1 MENIKLP
8 LDLNLNPIGV
18 LQPGKQ
24 YYIEGSGD
32 SVELPEAGVYMLS
45 FVDGTVVQ
53 INYPDGTNSR
63 VVVATGT
70 IISFYFPAGTN
81 VVSDTDDLSLNIIK
95 MR

>member
-1 MENIKLP
+1 MNEYQP
-8 LDLNLNPIGV
+8 LDINRNPIGV

-32 SVELPEAGVYMLS
+32 SVELHDAGVYLLS
-45 FVDGTVVQ
+45 FVSGTVVQ
-53 INYPDGTNSR
+53 IIYPDGTDSR

-70 IISFYFPAGTN
+70 IISFYYPAGTT
-81 VVSDTDDLSLNIIK
+81 VSVGDEDLQLNINK

>member
-63 VVVATGT
+63 VIVATGT
-70 IISFYFPAGTN
+70 IISFYFPAGTTIS
-81 VVSDTDDLSLNIIK
+81 VGDEDLQLNINK

>member
-8 LDLNLNPIGV
+8 LDSNLNPIGV

-45 FVDGTVVQ
+45 VESGKVIQ
-53 INYPDGTNSR
+53 IDYPDGTDSR
-63 VVVATGT
+63 LVLATGT

-81 VVSDTDDLSLNIIK
+81 VVSDTDDLSLNINK

>member
-1 MENIKLP
+1 MNEYQP
-8 LDLNLNPIGV
+8 LDINRNPIGV

-45 FVDGTVVQ
+45 FVSGTVVQ
-53 INYPDGTNSR
+53 INYPDGTDRR

-70 IISFYFPAGTN
+70 IISFYFPAGTT
-81 VVSDTDDLSLNIIK
+81 VSVGDEDLQLNINK

>member
-1 MENIKLP
+1 M
-8 LDLNLNPIGV
+8 
-18 LQPGKQ
+18 QPGKQ

-45 FVDGTVVQ
+45 FVSGTVVQ
-53 INYPDGTNSR
+53 INYPDGTDSR

-70 IISFYFPAGTN
+70 IISFYFPAGTT
-81 VVSDTDDLSLNIIK
+81 VSVGDEDLQLNINK

>member
-1 MENIKLP
+1 MNEYQP
-8 LDLNLNPIGV
+8 LDINRNPIGG

-45 FVDGTVVQ
+45 FVSGTVVQ
-53 INYPDGTNSR
+53 INYPDGTDSR

-70 IISFYFPAGTN
+70 IISFYFPAGTT
-81 VVSDTDDLSLNIIK
+81 VSVGDEDLQLNINK

>member
-8 LDLNLNPIGV
+8 LDSNLNPIGV

-81 VVSDTDDLSLNIIK
+81 LVSDTDELSLNIIK

>member
-1 MENIKLP
+1 MNEYQP
-8 LDLNLNPIGV
+8 LDINRNPIGV

-45 FVDGTVVQ
+45 VESGKVIQ
-53 INYPDGTNSR
+53 IDYPDGTDSR
-63 VVVATGT
+63 LVLATGT
-70 IISFYFPAGTN
+70 IISVG
-81 VVSDTDDLSLNIIK
+81 DEDLQLNINK

>member
-1 MENIKLP
+1 MNEYQP
-8 LDLNLNPIGV
+8 LDINRNPIGV

-45 FVDGTVVQ
+45 FVRGTVVQ
-53 INYPDGTNSR
+53 INYPDGTDSR

-70 IISFYFPAGTN
+70 IISFYFPAGTT
-81 VVSDTDDLSLNIIK
+81 VSVGDEDLQLNINK

>member
-8 LDLNLNPIGV
+8 LDSNLNPIGV

-45 FVDGTVVQ
+45 FVSGTVVQ
-53 INYPDGTNSR
+53 INYPDGTDSR

-70 IISFYFPAGTN
+70 IISFYFPAGTT
-81 VVSDTDDLSLNIIK
+81 VSVGDEDLQLNINK

>member
-1 MENIKLP
+1 MNEYQP
-8 LDLNLNPIGV
+8 LDINRNPIGV

-45 FVDGTVVQ
+45 VESGKVILID
-53 INYPDGTNSR
+53 YPDGTDSR
-63 VVVATGT
+63 LVLATGT
-70 IISFYFPAGTN
+70 IISFYFPAGTTL
-81 VVSDTDDLSLNIIK
+81 VSDTDELSLNIIK

>member
-1 MENIKLP
+1 MNEYQP
-8 LDLNLNPIGV
+8 LDINRNPIGV

-45 FVDGTVVQ
+45 FVQ
-53 INYPDGTNSR
+53 INYPDGTDSR

-81 VVSDTDDLSLNIIK
+81 VVSDTDDLSLNINK

>member
-1 MENIKLP
+1 MNEYQP
-8 LDLNLNPIGV
+8 LDINRNPIGV

-63 VVVATGT
+63 VIVATGT
-70 IISFYFPAGTN
+70 IISFYFPAGTTIS
-81 VVSDTDDLSLNIIK
+81 VGDEDLQLNINK

>member
-1 MENIKLP
+1 MNEYQP
-8 LDLNLNPIGV
+8 LDINRNPIGV

-45 FVDGTVVQ
+45 VESGKVIQ
-53 INYPDGTNSR
+53 IDYPDGTYSR
-63 VVVATGT
+63 LVLATGT
-70 IISFYFPAGTN
+70 IISFYFPAGTTIS
-81 VVSDTDDLSLNIIK
+81 VGDEDLQLNINK

>member
-45 FVDGTVVQ
+45 VESGKVIQ
-53 INYPDGTNSR
+53 IDFGYRNDYQ
-63 VVVATGT
+63 
-70 IISFYFPAGTN
+70 FLFPCWN
-81 VVSDTDDLSLNIIK
+81 DY
-95 MR
+95 

>member
-1 MENIKLP
+1 MNEYQP
-8 LDLNLNPIGV
+8 LDINRNPIGV

-45 FVDGTVVQ
+45 VESGKVIQ
-53 INYPDGTNSR
+53 IDYPDGTDSR
-63 VVVATGT
+63 LVLATGT
-70 IISFYFPAGTN
+70 IISFYFPAGTTL
-81 VVSDTDDLSLNIIK
+81 VSDTDELSLNIIK